1 MDNVETQATLRDTL
15 ESSFDTVTA
24 TTEAIPIVETLQVD
38 NQEEKE
44 QRARDEA
51 GRFAK
56 QGVVNAS
63 IPDPNAPKPAE
74 TPEIA
79 VAPSVPRPSSWKKD
93 FDPHWDKFDPEV
105 KNYILQREREYAN
118 GVSTYKS
125 EAENARQLNEAIAP
139 FMPDLQR
146 NGIAPDKFIQNL
158 GYAHQRLAMG
168 SPQEKVQMG
177 VKLIQDYGID
187 PQALF
192 QVLSGQQPQYQP
204 QQYQQP
210 QQQPVDIA
218 KIVEQKLTEK
228 EVTNE
233 YQRFIA
239 EAPEK
244 YPHFEEVKGTMAGL
258 LQAEL
263 AQDYES
269 AYKTALRLPK
279 HAAIFDAIQQQ
290 EREKTE
296 ASLKAK
302 AQAAVGSAR
311 AKAVSVKSS
320 TPSGQMSP
328 VNGSKGLRESLS
340 EAFDAYGESRV

>member
-1 MDNVETQATLRDTL
+1 MDNDASQDTLRDTL
-15 ESSFDTVTA
+15 ESSFDSVTT
-24 TTEAIPIVETLQVD
+24 TTEAPTVVETLKVD
-38 NQEEKE
+38 SQEE

-63 IPDPNAPKPAE
+63 IPDPNAPKAAE

-210 QQQPVDIA
+210 QPVDIA

-233 YQRFIA
+233 YQRFVA

-244 YPHFEEVKGTMAGL
+244 YPHFEEVKATMAGL

-263 AQDYES
+263 AQDYKS
-269 AYKTALRLPK
+269 AYEAALRLPK

-302 AQAAVGSAR
+302 AQASVGSAR

-320 TPSGQMSP
+320 TPSGAITQ

-340 EAFDAYGESRV
+340 EAFDTYDSRV